1 MIPEQD
7 PLPYRRVID
16 RTGKITVDLGKGI
29 EALGSDP
36 AEQKLLIGK
45 TDRFVQPQG
54 CGQLIAVIKK
64 RIQNGWTAVIQK
76 DRSAIGE
83 DVRKMLYMASN
94 AGIGKASGVMGFSA
108 VDTVPIF
115 QSHEGISADPG
126 NGIRFEI

>member
-1 MIPEQD
+1 MSE
-7 PLPYRRVID
+7 
-16 RTGKITVDLGKGI
+16 GI

-45 TDRFVQPQG
+45 AELLIQPQG

-64 RIQNGWTAVIQK
+64 RIHNGWTAVIRK

-83 DVRKMLYMASN
+83 NVRKMLYMASN

-108 VDTVPIF
+108 VDTVPVF
-115 QSHEGISADPG
+115 QSSECIGAEPG
-126 NGIRFEI
+126 YGIRFAI